1 MLYTEFVLDA
11 SKEFQTLSEE
21 ELRERYAVY
30 YYQSIN
36 YCFFLFRNKLYVNW
50 MFAVC
55 LSVNL
60 LGLKQHLDVRGELWT
75 WKLYIVII
83 CHIFIYKQ
91 AFF

>member
-1 MLYTEFVLDA
+1 
-11 SKEFQTLSEE
+11 
-21 ELRERYAVY
+21 
-30 YYQSIN
+30 
-36 YCFFLFRNKLYVNW
+36 

-60 LGLKQHLDVRGELWT
+60 LGLKQHLGVRGELWT